1 MCLAVPM
8 RVVALG
14 PGLALVDRGG
24 VQLPVLLHLLDE
36 PVNVGD
42 WLAVQA
48 QRYAVAKL
56 SDGEAQELLD
66 LYQQIDRHLLQW
78 DGVVE

>member
-14 PGLALVDRGG
+14 PGLALVERGG

-48 QRYAVAKL
+48 QRHALARLSPAEAEEMLAIYASL
-56 SDGEAQELLD
+56 
-66 LYQQIDRHLLQW
+66 QQAM
-78 DGVVE
+78 ETPP

>member
-48 QRYAVAKL
+48 IARTSRSPSATC
-56 SDGEAQELLD
+56 
-66 LYQQIDRHLLQW
+66 
-78 DGVVE
+78 

>member
-14 PGLALVDRGG
+14 PGLALVERGG

-48 QRYAVAKL
+48 QRHALARLSPAEAEEMLAIYA
-56 SDGEAQELLD
+56 S
-66 LYQQIDRHLLQW
+66 LQHAM
-78 DGVVE
+78 ETPP

>member
-14 PGLALVDRGG
+14 PGLALVERGG

-48 QRYAVAKL
+48 QRHALARLSPAEAEEMLAIYASLQQAM
-56 SDGEAQELLD
+56 EAPP
-66 LYQQIDRHLLQW
+66 
-78 DGVVE
+78 

>member
-14 PGLALVDRGG
+14 PGLALVERGG

-36 PVNVGD
+36 QVSVGD

-48 QRYAVAKL
+48 QRHALARLSEAEAEEMLAIYASLQQAM
-56 SDGEAQELLD
+56 EAPP
-66 LYQQIDRHLLQW
+66 
-78 DGVVE
+78 

>member
-42 WLAVQA
+42 WLTVQA
-48 QRYAVAKL
+48 QRHALARLSAAEAEEMLAIYASLQQAM
-56 SDGEAQELLD
+56 EAPP
-66 LYQQIDRHLLQW
+66 
-78 DGVVE
+78 

>member
-14 PGLALVDRGG
+14 PGLALVARGG

-48 QRYAVAKL
+48 QRHALARLSPAEAEEMLAIYASL
-56 SDGEAQELLD
+56 
-66 LYQQIDRHLLQW
+66 QQAR
-78 DGVVE
+78 ETPP

>member
-8 RVVALG
+8 RVIALA

-24 VQLPVLLHLLDE
+24 VPLPVLLHLLDE
-36 PVNVGD
+36 PVSVGD

-48 QRYAVAKL
+48 QRHALARLTMAEASEMLALYA
-56 SDGEAQELLD
+56 
-66 LYQQIDRHLLQW
+66 RLQATAE
-78 DGVVE
+78 GGP

>member
-1 MCLAVPM
+1 MERRRIV
-8 RVVALG
+8 G
-14 PGLALVDRGG
+14 PGLALVERGG

-48 QRYAVAKL
+48 QRHALARLSPAEAEEMLAIYASL
-56 SDGEAQELLD
+56 
-66 LYQQIDRHLLQW
+66 QQAM
-78 DGVVE
+78 ETPP

>member
-48 QRYAVAKL
+48 QRHALARLSPAEAEEMLAIYASL
-56 SDGEAQELLD
+56 
-66 LYQQIDRHLLQW
+66 QQAM
-78 DGVVE
+78 ETPP

>member
-14 PGLALVDRGG
+14 PGHALVERGG

-36 PVNVGD
+36 QVSVGD

-48 QRYAVAKL
+48 QRHALARLSEAEAEEMLAIYASLQQAM
-56 SDGEAQELLD
+56 EAPP
-66 LYQQIDRHLLQW
+66 
-78 DGVVE
+78 

>member
-14 PGLALVDRGG
+14 PGLALVERGG

-48 QRYAVAKL
+48 QRHALARLSPAEAEEMLAIYASL
-56 SDGEAQELLD
+56 
-66 LYQQIDRHLLQW
+66 QQAR
-78 DGVVE
+78 ETPP